1 MRSSLTSGSFVK
13 EGSAGKEGRDGRE
26 RRAGSDA
33 IEVTAVFHSV
43 RFTAGRKERA
53 MGGPRYHNPINREKR
68 ETLERGSL
76 NITLFKSSYKE
87 FMDFLVQKHNRNS
100 F

>member
-43 RFTAGRKERA
+43 RFTAGRKDRT
-53 MGGPRYHNPINREKR
+53 MGGPRYHNPINREEGNLRDRISKYH
-68 ETLERGSL
+68 
-76 NITLFKSSYKE
+76 IVF
-87 FMDFLVQKHNRNS
+87 VQKLV
-100 F
+100 